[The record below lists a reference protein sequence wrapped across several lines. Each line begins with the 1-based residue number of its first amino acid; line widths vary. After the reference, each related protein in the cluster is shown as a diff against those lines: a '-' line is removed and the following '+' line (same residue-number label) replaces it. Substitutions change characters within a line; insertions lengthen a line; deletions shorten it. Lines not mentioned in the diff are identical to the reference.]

1 MKNKKTLNPRLSIS
15 KSKKTQNPI
24 INNYK
29 PIKIDRVKKLEK
41 PSLNKY
47 GTCSNFKDLNSPF
60 NFSMKLKKF
69 KKFKLKKRKK

>member
-29 PIKIDRVKKLEK
+29 PIKIDRVKKMRK
-41 PSLNKY
+41 
-47 GTCSNFKDLNSPF
+47 T
-60 NFSMKLKKF
+60 FSQ
-69 KKFKLKKRKK
+69 